1 MACGTPVLVSNVSSL
16 PEIVADAAVLVSQTD
31 VAGIA
36 HGLGQLITD
45 EEVRREL
52 RERGLERAGQ
62 YAWAA
67 VARRVLDAIA
77 RSEAEKQRSL
87 CPLGAARSD
96 RVMDSSALDP
106 AAALSPPD
114 ADTRRLRSPRESRA
128 GDPGT
133 CVTGCVEPGDCSVSV
148 MGRGLRTCGAELAE
162 EVLVAAVEA

>member
-31 VAGIA
+31 VPGIA
-36 HGLGQLITD
+36 SGLDQLITD

-106 AAALSPPD
+106 AAALSRP
-114 ADTRRLRSPRESRA
+114 TRI
-128 GDPGT
+128 PG
-133 CVTGCVEPGDCSVSV
+133 G
-148 MGRGLRTCGAELAE
+148 
-162 EVLVAAVEA
+162 

>member
-31 VAGIA
+31 VPGIA
-36 HGLGQLITD
+36 SGLDQLITD

-87 CPLGAARSD
+87 CPPRAPPGVIASWTAVPSIQPRRSAR
-96 RVMDSSALDP
+96 P
-106 AAALSPPD
+106 
-114 ADTRRLRSPRESRA
+114 TRI
-128 GDPGT
+128 PG
-133 CVTGCVEPGDCSVSV
+133 G
-148 MGRGLRTCGAELAE
+148 
-162 EVLVAAVEA
+162 